1 MSEEKQE
8 VQTQKPEPG
17 VCISW
22 KEKVKEYE
30 KIMGDEEVLQKSWED
45 VDMLA
50 YMFIWFVL
58 ISA

>member
-1 MSEEKQE
+1 MSEEKQV
-8 VQTQKPEPG
+8 VQRKTEPG
-17 VCISW
+17 ICIPW
-22 KEKVKEYE
+22 EEKVKEYE

-45 VDMLA
+45 IDTLT